1 MEKLKKLN
9 IRWQNMLLLFVAG
22 CINAIGVTMFLA
34 PVNLYDS
41 GISGTSMLL
50 GEITPEYLTLSMF
63 LLILNIPL
71 FLFGLKKQGITFTIY
86 SIWAVFIYSAASYII
101 NYILPVDVA
110 SSSPFAGKD
119 LLLCAVFGG
128 LISGIG
134 SGATIRFG
142 GAIDGVEVLAVIFA
156 KRIGMTVGTFVMIY
170 NIILYI
176 LIGVAFNSWELPL
189 YSVITYS
196 VAIKAVD
203 FIVEGLDKAKS
214 MMIVTEKGNE
224 VCEAISKEFGYGI
237 TQMEAKGYYSQEK
250 KCAIYFVINRF
261 QITKLKN
268 IIHSVDPKAFVTIS
282 EVSDVLGMSVKK

>member
-1 MEKLKKLN
+1 MEKLKIK
-9 IRWQNMLLLFVAG
+9 WQNMLLLFTAG

-34 PVNLYDS
+34 PAHLYDS

-50 GEITPEYLTLSMF
+50 GELTPEAFSLSMF
-63 LLILNIPL
+63 LLVLNIPL

-86 SIWAVFIYSAASYII
+86 SIWAVLIYSVASYVI
-101 NYILPVDVA
+101 NNILPIDVA
-110 SSSPFAGKD
+110 TASPFAGKD

-142 GAIDGVEVLAVIFA
+142 GAIDGIEVLAVIFA
-156 KRIGMTVGTFVMIY
+156 KKIGMTVGTFVMIY
-170 NIILYI
+170 NIILYVF
-176 LIGVAFNSWELPL
+176 IGVLFNSWELPL

-214 MMIVTEKGNE
+214 MMIITEKGDE
-224 VCEAISKEFGYGI
+224 VCSAISKEFGYGI
-237 TQMEAKGYYSQEK
+237 TQIPAKGYYSQEEK
-250 KCAIYFVINRF
+250 SAIYFVINRF
-261 QITKLKN
+261 QIPRLKN
-268 IIHSVDPKAFVTIS
+268 VIYEADPRAFVTIS
-282 EVSDVLGMSVKK
+282 EVSDVLGISVKK